1 MAVRVLLDHS
11 EFDSL
16 TISEMKFQ
24 QAKLTLDAERLRA
37 VWRGSSFTSSRSAA
51 MARQVKILET
61 RARDY
66 ARILALMGGAV

>member
-11 EFDSL
+11 EFDPL
-16 TISEMKFQ
+16 TLAELKFQ
-24 QAKLTLDAERLRA
+24 QAKLLLDAERLRA

-51 MARQVKILET
+51 TARQVKILET

-66 ARILALMGGAV
+66 ARILALMDGAV